1 MEKRQESTLT
11 RSCVG
16 DAVHL
21 QDEIILEENVAD
33 DGEQVDQDES
43 QHGGQHDGAAVAGHT
58 LDHVQQRLLSV
69 HEVKK
74 LQEGGVGSSSL
85 PPSSY
90 YCCGERGEVRRGGK
104 KQSRALGSSSQCG
117 SSLNFQSQMN

>member
-16 DAVHL
+16 DSVHL
-21 QDEIILEENVAD
+21 QDEVVLEENVAN

-43 QHGGQHDGAAVAGHT
+43 QHSGQHNGAPVACHA

-69 HEVKK
+69 HKVEKLRKGGEKK
-74 LQEGGVGSSSL
+74 
-85 PPSSY
+85 
-90 YCCGERGEVRRGGK
+90 GEVYHNLLITAAVR
-104 KQSRALGSSSQCG
+104 
-117 SSLNFQSQMN
+117 

>member
-11 RSCVG
+11 GSCVG

-21 QDEIILEENVAD
+21 QDEVILEENVAD
-33 DGEQVDQDES
+33 NGEQVDQDES
-43 QHGGQHDGAAVAGHT
+43 QHSGQHDGAPVAGHT

-74 LQEGGVGSSSL
+74 LQRVGGEGGAVV
-85 PPSSY
+85 
-90 YCCGERGEVRRGGK
+90 YCHLITVAAVSVVR
-104 KQSRALGSSSQCG
+104 
-117 SSLNFQSQMN
+117 

>member
-1 MEKRQESTLT
+1 MEKRQKSTLT

-16 DAVHL
+16 DSVHL
-21 QDEIILEENVAD
+21 QDEVILEENVAD

-43 QHGGQHDGAAVAGHT
+43 QHSGQHNRAPVASHT

-74 LQEGGVGSSSL
+74 LQK
-85 PPSSY
+85 
-90 YCCGERGEVRRGGK
+90 GEKKGAVYRNLLITAAAVSMVR
-104 KQSRALGSSSQCG
+104 
-117 SSLNFQSQMN
+117 